1 MKTASEEY
9 KNELTKKFQNFQT
22 RFENGLRNTSTTDP
36 KKFQSILNRIDRS
49 SEKKEIA
56 IDNLYEYFKD
66 LNNYND
72 IDDESEFDITYDND
86 FINSSIDGNADHIL
100 NSAITEDEIRI
111 AIKDLKN
118 DKTNGIGEIINEY
131 LKSNVSQM
139 MPLYVKLFNVALDSG
154 NIPTAWTIGVI
165 RPIYKKERIVLLIL
179 TTIKQ
184 LQLYQILAN
193 YSHPY

>member
-1 MKTASEEY
+1 M
-9 KNELTKKFQNFQT
+9 TKKFQNFQT

-36 KKFQSILNRIDRS
+36 KICWSILNRIDRS

-100 NSAITEDEIRI
+100 NSC
-111 AIKDLKN
+111 N
-118 DKTNGIGEIINEY
+118 N
-131 LKSNVSQM
+131 
-139 MPLYVKLFNVALDSG
+139 
-154 NIPTAWTIGVI
+154 
-165 RPIYKKERIVLLIL
+165 
-179 TTIKQ
+179 
-184 LQLYQILAN
+184 
-193 YSHPY
+193 

>member
-1 MKTASEEY
+1 MKTVSEEN

-36 KKFQSILNRIDRS
+36 KKFWSILNRIDRS

-72 IDDESEFDITYDND
+72 IDNESEFDITYDND
-86 FINSSIDGNADHIL
+86 FKNSSIDGDADHIL

-111 AIKDLKN
+111 PIKDLKN
-118 DKTNGIGEIINEY
+118 DKTSGIGEIINEG
-131 LKSNVSQM
+131 
-139 MPLYVKLFNVALDSG
+139 VK
-154 NIPTAWTIGVI
+154 P
-165 RPIYKKERIVLLIL
+165 PINFFKVFY
-179 TTIKQ
+179 
-184 LQLYQILAN
+184 
-193 YSHPY
+193 